1 MPAGSPFWATGKK
14 DFAGC
19 RFAMNEFFLKRSVAA
34 GKPNVCRIGE
44 KRVRETSLSTMGS
57 FNTDLASGNDGEADD
72 NFRSVRVHVQRALRE
87 VSRTEIALNA
97 AAPGTDET
105 EIQNPAHH
113 GTG

>member
-1 MPAGSPFWATGKK
+1 MGWSPFWATGKK
-14 DFAGC
+14 DFALC
-19 RFAMNEFFLKRSVAA
+19 QFAMNEFFLKRSVTA
-34 GKPNVCRIGE
+34 GKPDVCRIGE
-44 KRVRETSLSTMGS
+44 KRVRETLDSNDGKFDTH
-57 FNTDLASGNDGEADD
+57 LASGNDGEADD
-72 NFRSVRVHVQRALRE
+72 NFRSVRVYVRRALRE